1 MPVNTK
7 LTLWLPH
14 FCLFVNLSMV
24 FLVVGG
30 FYEKV
35 GNSESKVSVVK
46 VGHTYIDLS
55 PWAAHQES
63 KTPSLV
69 KRPAWVERKSLQL
82 WKSQFSWK
90 SRGVTGR
97 CYFCCSSIL
106 SKLYVFLDQLVP
118 KHFLLGGAQTAFKS
132 NADKYYANSR
142 ESEQVCIDLVS

>member
-46 VGHTYIDLS
+46 VGHILICH
-55 PWAAHQES
+55 PGQPIKKV

-82 WKSQFSWK
+82 WKSQFS
-90 SRGVTGR
+90 
-97 CYFCCSSIL
+97 
-106 SKLYVFLDQLVP
+106 
-118 KHFLLGGAQTAFKS
+118 
-132 NADKYYANSR
+132 
-142 ESEQVCIDLVS
+142 